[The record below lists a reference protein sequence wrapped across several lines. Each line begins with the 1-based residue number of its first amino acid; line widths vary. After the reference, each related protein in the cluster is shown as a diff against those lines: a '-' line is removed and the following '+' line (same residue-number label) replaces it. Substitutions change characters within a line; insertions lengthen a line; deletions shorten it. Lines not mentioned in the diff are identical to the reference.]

1 MPSSA
6 PAKTVRGSC
15 GCTVRPKTRLSLHSP
30 FMTRRQL
37 SPPSVLSHSPLP
49 IVPAQIVY
57 LPDIVVSSLAVLP
70 QAPDRHSGAQR
81 SGEPGTHIPE
91 AGVDGFRASDR
102 KSVV

>member
-15 GCTVRPKTRLSLHSP
+15 GWTVKPKTRLSLHSP

-37 SPPSVLSHSPLP
+37 SPPSALSHRPLP

-57 LPDIVVSSLAVLP
+57 LPDMAFPPYSVTTEPTVTPAKAGVQGQAMEPAVL
-70 QAPDRHSGAQR
+70 DSR
-81 SGEPGTHIPE
+81 
-91 AGVDGFRASDR
+91 FRGNDDWGW
-102 KSVV
+102 